1 MTRWGVWILHRG
13 FLESRWDL
21 PVPGLRLSSQNY
33 SFSEAMFIRR
43 VESHIREVFWCFQL
57 LKKPNKP
64 EKNNWTSEA
73 WNGILVSGR
82 ESYDCLVF
90 MQITTLKY
98 LKKVLLALCN
108 MTKQSLL
115 IKNYATF
122 FPLVICV
129 HFWNLCKIKGFFKG
143 TPYLRYFL
151 KVSICLAGNTVVSDL
166 FLSPSNTVMCS

>member
-1 MTRWGVWILHRG
+1 MSLTSPRSQAEFTELLFFWSNVYKKGRKSYKRG
-13 FLESRWDL
+13 FLVLSVTKKTKQTWKEQLNIRSLKWDFGLWQGKLWL
-21 PVPGLRLSSQNY
+21 PCLHANNY
-33 SFSEAMFIRR
+33 FKI
-43 VESHIREVFWCFQL
+43 
-57 LKKPNKP
+57 P
-64 EKNNWTSEA
+64 E
-73 WNGILVSGR
+73 
-82 ESYDCLVF
+82 
-90 MQITTLKY
+90 
-98 LKKVLLALCN
+98 KVLLALCN

>member
-13 FLESRWDL
+13 FLESRWAL

-43 VESHIREVFWCFQL
+43 VLSVTKKTKQTWKEQLNIRS
-57 LKKPNKP
+57 LKWDFGLWQGKLWLPCLHANNYFKIP
-64 EKNNWTSEA
+64 E
-73 WNGILVSGR
+73 
-82 ESYDCLVF
+82 
-90 MQITTLKY
+90 
-98 LKKVLLALCN
+98 KVLLALCN